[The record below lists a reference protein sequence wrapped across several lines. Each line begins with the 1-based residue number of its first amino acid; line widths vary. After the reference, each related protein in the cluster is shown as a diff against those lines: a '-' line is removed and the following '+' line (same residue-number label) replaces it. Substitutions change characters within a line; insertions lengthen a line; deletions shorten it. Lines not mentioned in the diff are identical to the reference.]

1 MRVISIKI
9 NTSQMLVNFTCIS
22 IIDLQETYIVKLV
35 LEKYN
40 IKNYC
45 WLPVS
50 LWPSFILKLYSR
62 PVTGEEFRVNEFVQ
76 TTSNL
81 TFSSGI
87 IERDEQ

>member
-1 MRVISIKI
+1 MALNETYENSLIMHASDIKI
-9 NTSQMLVNFTCIS
+9 RTSQTLVNFTCSS

-50 LWPSFILKLYSR
+50 LWPSCILKLYSCHW
-62 PVTGEEFRVNEFVQ
+62 
-76 TTSNL
+76 
-81 TFSSGI
+81 
-87 IERDEQ
+87 